1 MFEVLSLL
9 GIIFLTLF
17 VVLLTLLFILTSK
30 TISDK
35 LDPHLHDLLDDEEP
49 ADVRETQNTTKKTL

>member
-17 VVLLTLLFILTSK
+17 VMLLTLLFILTSK

-35 LDPHLHDLLDDEEP
+35 LDPHLHDLFDDGEP
-49 ADVRETQNTTKKTL
+49 NNVPNQEDTTKKTL